1 MVLTFSDFIFMIFVG
16 IVVKIIK
23 NEKKIHIFTSIFI
36 IIIIIIIIIPN
47 KNSIYIKIITII
59 IKFISNK

>member
-16 IVVKIIK
+16 IVIKIIK
-23 NEKKIHIFTSIFI
+23 NEKKIHIFTSIF